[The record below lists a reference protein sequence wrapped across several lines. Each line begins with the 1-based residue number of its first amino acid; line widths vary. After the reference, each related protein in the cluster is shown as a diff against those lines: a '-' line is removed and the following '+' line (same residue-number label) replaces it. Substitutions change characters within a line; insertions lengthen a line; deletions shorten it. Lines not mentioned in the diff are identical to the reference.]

1 MTTLIDTVKPTESY
15 LEDILLQ
22 ALNGR
27 SEEEY
32 LTVYLDGMV
41 ERLKKNPQLYHLYG
55 PWWPALKTLLLE
67 RGDISFGQVVDSDVA
82 EIYKMSRPALTV
94 LAGHLYSS
102 DRLGNDAVYNPVH
115 ALEVAPYA
123 DDTEPYV
130 YISYDESIEKYRI
143 MG

>member
-15 LEDILLQ
+15 LEDILPQ

-27 SEEEY
+27 SEEAFLDAY
-32 LTVYLDGMV
+32 LNGMV
-41 ERLKKNPQLYHLYG
+41 ERLKRDPQLYHLYG

-102 DRLGNDAVYNPVH
+102 DRLENDAVYNPVH
-115 ALEVAPYA
+115 ALEVA
-123 DDTEPYV
+123 
-130 YISYDESIEKYRI
+130 
-143 MG
+143 

>member
-15 LEDILLQ
+15 LEDILPQ

-94 LAGHLYSS
+94 LAGHLYSAIAWEMTRYTIPFMLWKS
-102 DRLGNDAVYNPVH
+102 HLMLMIQSH
-115 ALEVAPYA
+115 
-123 DDTEPYV
+123 TCT
-130 YISYDESIEKYRI
+130 
-143 MG
+143 

>member
-1 MTTLIDTVKPTESY
+1 MVARAQN
-15 LEDILLQ
+15 DI
-22 ALNGR
+22 AGAR
-27 SEEEY
+27 
-32 LTVYLDGMV
+32 
-41 ERLKKNPQLYHLYG
+41 RH
-55 PWWPALKTLLLE
+55 
-67 RGDISFGQVVDSDVA
+67 IIGQVVDSDVA

-102 DRLGNDAVYNPVH
+102 DRLENDAVYNPVH